1 MAVQRA
7 DDKSNLREKEIYSDF
22 FTNFNIHPN
31 TGTLLKR
38 TNVEAVK
45 RSLRNL
51 LSTDKGER
59 LFSPDFGAN
68 IKQYLFE
75 PADSVTRE
83 NLKVSISEAIKNYE
97 PRAYVDAINISL
109 SNDEH
114 TYTIDIIFKVIN
126 NPDPALL
133 QVKLDRV
140 R

>member
-22 FTNFNIHPN
+22 LTNFNAHPN

-59 LFSPDFGAN
+59 LFLPDFGTN

-75 PADSVTRE
+75 PADSVTKE
-83 NLKVSISEAIKNYE
+83 NLKVSISEAIKIYE
-97 PRAYVDAINISL
+97 PRAYVDAVNVSL

-114 TYTIDIIFKVIN
+114 TYIIDIIFKVIN